1 VASVSA
7 LDERAATSTSPEA
20 VDFDGIRVG
29 MVSDTGVAPAPGA
42 GAPQLPAAVIQ
53 APPVRDAQV
62 TGIDWRAGARP
73 GSVGVRLEAIVTR
86 WKPARRRGRGRV
98 HQDVRL
104 LDADG
109 REVERARVTWD
120 VPAASDV
127 QDDES
132 ADRVAWDVGT
142 VAWGKHLAAAL
153 AADEDFA
160 SAVETFDGSV
170 GIRSGDEQVEFRIYR
185 GSVIEVAR
193 KTPEG
198 PTFTITGSERAW
210 VDLLAAGKNDL
221 VARLGRN
228 EFRSTGNNYQYLRIF
243 RAIMLMVDAAR
254 LAAVK
259 EKPSA

>member
-7 LDERAATSTSPEA
+7 LDQRAATAVLPEA
-20 VDFDGIRVG
+20 GDFDGVRVG
-29 MVSDTGVAPAPGA
+29 MVSGTDVPPAPAA
-42 GAPQLPAAVIQ
+42 GAPQLLAAVTQ
-53 APPVRDAQV
+53 APPVRDATM
-62 TGIDWRAGARP
+62 TGVDWERGPRP
-73 GSVGVRLEAIVTR
+73 GSAGVRVEGIVTR

-109 REVERARVTWD
+109 QVVERARVTWD
-120 VPAASDV
+120 VPATGDV

-132 ADRVAWDVGT
+132 AARAAWDVGT
-142 VAWGKHLAAAL
+142 VAWGKHLAAGL
-153 AADEDFA
+153 AANEDFA

-170 GIRSGDEQVEFRIYR
+170 GIRSGEEQVEFRIYR
-185 GSVIEVAR
+185 GKVIEVAR

-198 PTFTITGSERAW
+198 PTFTITGTERAW
-210 VDLLAAGKNDL
+210 VDLLASAKNDL

-228 EFRSTGNNYQYLRIF
+228 EFRSSGNNYQYLRIF
-243 RAIMLMVDAAR
+243 RAIMLMVDEAQ
-254 LAAVK
+254 LAAAK